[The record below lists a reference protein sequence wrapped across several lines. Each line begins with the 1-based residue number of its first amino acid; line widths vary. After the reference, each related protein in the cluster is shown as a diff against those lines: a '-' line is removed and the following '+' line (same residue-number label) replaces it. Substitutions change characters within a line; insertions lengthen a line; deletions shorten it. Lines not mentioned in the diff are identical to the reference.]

1 MDDVLTL
8 YCQEQYKDEYG
19 VTKSH
24 VVPKMIFCR
33 VDSVTRAEFF
43 DGGRN
48 GLNPE
53 FKFTVFSGDY
63 NGEQTCGYRDQNY
76 GIYRTYHV
84 PGTDY
89 MEIYVER
96 KGGINGLRH

>member
-1 MDDVLTL
+1 ML
-8 YCQEQYKDEYG
+8 YGQEQYKDNYG
-19 VTKSH
+19 VTKTRI
-24 VVPKMIFCR
+24 VPRMVFCR

-63 NGEQTCGYRDQNY
+63 NGEQACGYRDQDY